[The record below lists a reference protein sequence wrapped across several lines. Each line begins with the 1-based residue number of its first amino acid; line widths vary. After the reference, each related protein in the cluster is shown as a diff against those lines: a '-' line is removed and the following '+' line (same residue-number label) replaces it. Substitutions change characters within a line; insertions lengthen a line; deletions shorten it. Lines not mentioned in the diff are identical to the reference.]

1 MNRFKFNEAVISLG
15 AGYSFRTK
23 VEAVP
28 DGDLAVIQMRD
39 LTDEY
44 SRVGESV
51 DFIIGEDIHPKY
63 LLEKGDILFLAK
75 GVNNVALV
83 YEGLFERAIAS
94 STFFVIR
101 PNTEVVTSAY
111 LAWYLN
117 SGEAQKHFLENRVG
131 TSTQNVNRA
140 TLESIEIKVPER
152 KLQEDIS
159 KLSFLSLREYLL
171 VNEINERRKTLM
183 SYQILKILENYD

>member
-1 MNRFKFNEAVISLG
+1 MNRIRFNEAVISLG

-28 DGDLAVIQMRD
+28 EGDLAVIQMRD

-51 DFIIGEDIHPKY
+51 DFIIGEDIHPKH

-94 STFFVIR
+94 SAFFVIR
-101 PNTEVVTSAY
+101 PKHEIVTSAY

-140 TLESIEIKVPER
+140 TLESLEIKVPEKKSQNLITR
-152 KLQEDIS
+152 LN
-159 KLSFLSLREYLL
+159 FLSWREYLL
-171 VNEINERRKTLM
+171 LRMISEKKRALVSEQLFNMIK
-183 SYQILKILENYD
+183 K